1 MPKKPIVERK
11 RALYPNGITDSLIR
25 QVLRL
30 YKTHQLKDVAKKLG
44 IKMTTARYIAF
55 DLNPEKR
62 TKKDRP
68 SPIDKESFENFM
80 KKNTKW
86 KDLIKKFGISKKI
99 ITNFF
104 LKTYNTQYIG
114 RVKYMLGLE
123 EIIFGVPF
131 EKWEDD
137 YIIKNYEKL
146 GATQV
151 GRDLGRTSESVY
163 ARYLRVIGVKNLEEK
178 KKTK

>member
-1 MPKKPIVERK
+1 MPKKSVVERK
-11 RALYPNGITDSLIR
+11 RKLYPNGITDSLINK
-25 QVLRL
+25 VLRL

-68 SPIDKESFENFM
+68 SPINKELFEEFM
-80 KKNTKW
+80 QKNTKW
-86 KDLIKKFGISKKI
+86 KDLIKKFGISKKL

-104 LKTYNTQYIG
+104 METYNTQYIG
-114 RVKYMLGLE
+114 RVKYILGLE
-123 EIIFGVPF
+123 EIIVGVPF

-151 GRDLGRTSESVY
+151 GRDLGRTPESVY
-163 ARYLRVIGVKNLEEK
+163 ARYLRAIGVKNLEEK
-178 KKTK
+178 KNKK